1 MININPNNIKRKE
14 NIKTA
19 ISQQQLVSELLA
31 EKYSNPPPIQPMPNN
46 KDWDMLSKL
55 IQQCNNNPDLRI
67 DISLPDTTIIHIK
80 TYKNSGLR
88 DIYV

>member
-1 MININPNNIKRKE
+1 MFNLFKPKKNNEK
-14 NIKTA
+14 
-19 ISQQQLVSELLA
+19 LVLDA
-31 EKYSNPPPIQPMPNN
+31 NT
-46 KDWDMLSKL
+46 DWEMLSKL

-67 DISLPDTTIIHIK
+67 DISLPDTTIIHLK